1 MLDVMKIRDDFPMF
15 KNNPGLIY
23 FDNGASTFKPEAVIN
38 AVVDFYAK
46 HTSNVH
52 RGDYPIA
59 VLNDSLYDGAR
70 DVFAR
75 FLNCR
80 PDEVAFTHNVTAS
93 LNEIIYGVARAFLK
107 EGDVIL
113 TTENEHASNI
123 MPWFK
128 VQRDFGVK
136 VEYIPTDKQGVVSL
150 DDFRSAMHAG
160 VKAVCVAQQTN
171 VLAAVQPVKEMAKIA
186 HEYGALMIV
195 DGAQSVPHMKTDVKD
210 LDIDFLGFS
219 GHKMCGPGGTGVL
232 WGRYELLDKIDPLIY
247 GGDMNAR
254 FYANGEIILQ
264 EPPMKFEYGT
274 PNIEGVIG
282 LAAAAEYLMGIGM
295 DEIHAYEQELGNY
308 FRARMAEQD
317 NVILYNP
324 DSTSGVVSFN
334 IRDVF
339 AQDAAGYLASQGIA
353 VRSGNHCAKILHEII
368 GTDQTIRASL
378 YLYNT
383 EEEVDR
389 CVKAMSE
396 ITLESAIGI
405 FF

>member
-339 AQDAAGYLASQGIA
+339 AQDAANYLATKDIA
-353 VRSGNHCAKILHEII
+353 VRSGNHCAKILDGII
-368 GTDQTIRASL
+368 GTNSTVRASL
-378 YLYNT
+378 YFYNT
-383 EEEVDR
+383 YEEIDRFIEV
-389 CVKAMSE
+389 VKD
-396 ITLESAIGI
+396 ITVENAVSI

>member
-128 VQRDFGVK
+128 VQRDYGVK

-171 VLAAVQPVKEMAKIA
+171 VLAAVQPVKEMTKIA

-334 IRDVF
+334 IKDVF
-339 AQDAAGYLASQGIA
+339 AQDAANYLATKGIA
-353 VRSGNHCAKILHEII
+353 VRSGNHCAKILDGII
-368 GTDQTIRASL
+368 GTNSTVRASL
-378 YLYNT
+378 YFYNT
-383 EEEVDR
+383 YEEIDRFIEV
-389 CVKAMSE
+389 VKD
-396 ITLESAIGI
+396 ITVENAVSI